1 MEFPILKMGQ
11 SNISSH
17 EQDSSMQNSDIKKGG
32 NLFSRLDCP
41 RYFQHH
47 SKKILLLGTHPSRSQ
62 LQLNKYLCILSNGR
76 MIEDTAEEKF
86 FRESYAQELQRIKH
100 ERELEEERK
109 KVKQQAMKTPGRRGE
124 QIKHEEIDK
133 EIVRRYRLKGK

>member
-1 MEFPILKMGQ
+1 
-11 SNISSH
+11 
-17 EQDSSMQNSDIKKGG
+17 
-32 NLFSRLDCP
+32 
-41 RYFQHH
+41 
-47 SKKILLLGTHPSRSQ
+47 
-62 LQLNKYLCILSNGR
+62 